1 MALEL
6 FPQRSIFRDIP
17 KVVDSLDA
25 WLKRRVLILEVV
37 PVHSLEEWM
46 DFDFCCP
53 PGSQSI
59 HEVLVE

>member
-6 FPQRSIFRDIP
+6 FPQRSIFRGIP

-53 PGSQSI
+53 PGS
-59 HEVLVE
+59 